1 MWKLRW
7 WTFFKLN
14 ISMLLS
20 QVSMLMLLLCYKRI
34 HMVFCFLGFWFRKL
48 IWCSFPGKHTNL
60 TGWMNGFWLVIHM
73 WSLVRSLESA
83 YSVGGTNLSVFNQY
97 QRTTKLP
104 RLSSYKNSK
113 HETVWGRMGPAT
125 KQVKSIVM
133 LLKRASHSKRHCLMQ
148 PHRASSKCICI
159 YVNTSSGTICPNR
172 ISPVSTLV

>member
-1 MWKLRW
+1 MMAKFIKLTLACCCHRW
-7 WTFFKLN
+7 ACWCCICAIKGSTCF
-14 ISMLLS
+14 
-20 QVSMLMLLLCYKRI
+20 
-34 HMVFCFLGFWFRKL
+34 FCFLGFWYRKL
-48 IWCSFPGKHTNL
+48 IWWSFPGKHTNL
-60 TGWMNGFWLVIHM
+60 TRWMNGFWLVIHM
-73 WSLVRSLESA
+73 WSLVTSLESA

-104 RLSSYKNSK
+104 RLSSYKNGK
-113 HETVWGRMGPAT
+113 HEAVWGRMGPAT

-133 LLKRASHSKRHCLMQ
+133 LLERASHSKRHCLIQ